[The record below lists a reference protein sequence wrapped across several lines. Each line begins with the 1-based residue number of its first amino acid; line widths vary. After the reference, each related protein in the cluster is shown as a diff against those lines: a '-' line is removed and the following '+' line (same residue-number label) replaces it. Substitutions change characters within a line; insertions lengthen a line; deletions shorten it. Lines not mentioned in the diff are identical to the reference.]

1 MLLLRSTGW
10 GGQLFFGHSLIRSR
24 LHGLSLH
31 GFSLSGDGLVR
42 RSLICR
48 GLLGRG
54 LFGHRLSRCGLIW
67 RSLIALGPK
76 GPLWIW
82 RRLIVLIRRRSLGRL
97 GCLACS
103 GGRLAG
109 GTTYRQDQPNTEDD
123 RNQQPLKYHHR
134 VPVYATI
141 FPLVSL
147 FYQSA
152 SAPSFLRGLN
162 QEWLS
167 DLQEFLHV
175 GLPKLIFI
183 ALYAAALILVVN
195 FITGRVLKIAERR
208 DTVGVLRGAQL
219 RTLATVIRATGIV
232 IVSLLAFLQIM
243 ENVLHFNLG
252 PLLASAGVA
261 GVAIGLAAQTIVK
274 DVLNGILILIEDQYN
289 VGDVVTL
296 AGMTGTV
303 DSMTLRMT
311 TVRGFDGTIYLI
323 PNSQITNVA
332 NQSRDYSV
340 STLNVSVDF
349 SANPD
354 QVIPLLKQ
362 IALEVRNEPD
372 FKDVFVADPQVLG
385 VDSIKGTE
393 VIYPIQIRTLPRK
406 QFDAMREMQ
415 RRIRLALEQHNL
427 LPGSPYRVL
436 SGSGQTARP
445 EPEAAKAPDPTM
457 AKPNETNPFTG
468 Q

>member
-1 MLLLRSTGW
+1 M
-10 GGQLFFGHSLIRSR
+10 
-24 LHGLSLH
+24 
-31 GFSLSGDGLVR
+31 
-42 RSLICR
+42 
-48 GLLGRG
+48 
-54 LFGHRLSRCGLIW
+54 
-67 RSLIALGPK
+67 
-76 GPLWIW
+76 
-82 RRLIVLIRRRSLGRL
+82 
-97 GCLACS
+97 
-103 GGRLAG
+103 
-109 GTTYRQDQPNTEDD
+109 
-123 RNQQPLKYHHR
+123 
-134 VPVYATI
+134 PVYATI

-147 FYQSA
+147 FERLP
-152 SAPSFLRGLN
+152 SAPSFLRALD

-167 DLQEFLHV
+167 DVQDFIRA
-175 GLPKLIFI
+175 GLPKLLFI
-183 ALYAAALILVVN
+183 ALYAWALIVLVN
-195 FITGRVLKIAERR
+195 FITGRVMKIAEHR
-208 DTVGVLRGAQL
+208 DTLGVARGAQL

-252 PLLASAGVA
+252 PLLASAGIA

-274 DVLNGILILIEDQYN
+274 DVLNGILVLIEDQYN

-303 DSMTLRMT
+303 DSMTLRKT
-311 TVRGFDGTIYLI
+311 QVRGFDGTLYII

-340 STLNVSVDF
+340 ATLNVSVDF

-354 QVIPLLKQ
+354 QVIPLLKK
-362 IALEVRNEPD
+362 IALEVRNEPA
-372 FKDVFVADPQVLG
+372 FKDAFVADPQVFG

-415 RRIRLALEQHNL
+415 RRIRLALEEHEM

-436 SGSGQTARP
+436 SGSGQTAK
-445 EPEAAKAPDPTM
+445 PEAEAVTAPDPTT
-457 AKPNETNPFTG
+457 AKPNETNPFIS

>member
-1 MLLLRSTGW
+1 
-10 GGQLFFGHSLIRSR
+10 
-24 LHGLSLH
+24 
-31 GFSLSGDGLVR
+31 
-42 RSLICR
+42 
-48 GLLGRG
+48 
-54 LFGHRLSRCGLIW
+54 
-67 RSLIALGPK
+67 
-76 GPLWIW
+76 
-82 RRLIVLIRRRSLGRL
+82 
-97 GCLACS
+97 
-103 GGRLAG
+103 
-109 GTTYRQDQPNTEDD
+109 
-123 RNQQPLKYHHR
+123 
-134 VPVYATI
+134 VYATV

-147 FYQSA
+147 FYPSEA
-152 SAPSFLRGLN
+152 APSFLRGLN

-183 ALYAAALILVVN
+183 ALYASALILVVN

-208 DTVGVLRGAQL
+208 DTLGVLRGAQL

-303 DSMTLRMT
+303 DSMTLRIT

-340 STLNVSVDF
+340 STLNISVDF

-415 RRIRLALEQHNL
+415 RRIRLALEQHNV

-436 SGSGQTARP
+436 GGSGQTAKH

-468 Q
+468 E

>member
-1 MLLLRSTGW
+1 M
-10 GGQLFFGHSLIRSR
+10 
-24 LHGLSLH
+24 
-31 GFSLSGDGLVR
+31 
-42 RSLICR
+42 
-48 GLLGRG
+48 
-54 LFGHRLSRCGLIW
+54 
-67 RSLIALGPK
+67 
-76 GPLWIW
+76 
-82 RRLIVLIRRRSLGRL
+82 
-97 GCLACS
+97 
-103 GGRLAG
+103 
-109 GTTYRQDQPNTEDD
+109 
-123 RNQQPLKYHHR
+123 
-134 VPVYATI
+134 YASV
-141 FPLVSL
+141 FHLVSL
-147 FYQSA
+147 FERLEP
-152 SAPSFLRGLN
+152 APSFLRGLS

-167 DLQEFLHV
+167 DVQEFLHT
-175 GLPKLIFI
+175 GLPKLLFI
-183 ALYAAALILVVN
+183 ALYAWALILLVN
-195 FITGRVLKIAERR
+195 FITSRVIKIAERR
-208 DTVGVLRGAQL
+208 DTLGVVRSAQL

-232 IVSLLAFLQIM
+232 IVALLAFLQTM

-303 DSMTLRMT
+303 DSMTLRKT
-311 TVRGFDGTIYLI
+311 QVRGFDGTLYII

-340 STLNVSVDF
+340 ATLNVSVDF

-354 QVIPLLKQ
+354 QVIPLLKK
-362 IALEVRNEPD
+362 IALEVRNEPA
-372 FKDVFVADPQVLG
+372 FKDAFVADPQVFG

-415 RRIRLALEQHNL
+415 RRIRLALEEHSM

-436 SGSGQTARP
+436 SGSGQTAK
-445 EPEAAKAPDPTM
+445 PEAEAAATAPDPTT

-468 Q
+468 E

>member
-1 MLLLRSTGW
+1 
-10 GGQLFFGHSLIRSR
+10 
-24 LHGLSLH
+24 
-31 GFSLSGDGLVR
+31 
-42 RSLICR
+42 
-48 GLLGRG
+48 
-54 LFGHRLSRCGLIW
+54 
-67 RSLIALGPK
+67 
-76 GPLWIW
+76 
-82 RRLIVLIRRRSLGRL
+82 
-97 GCLACS
+97 
-103 GGRLAG
+103 
-109 GTTYRQDQPNTEDD
+109 
-123 RNQQPLKYHHR
+123 
-134 VPVYATI
+134 VYATV
-141 FPLVSL
+141 FHLVSL
-147 FYQSA
+147 FERLEST
-152 SAPSFLRGLN
+152 PSFLRALD

-167 DLQEFLHV
+167 DVQDFV
-175 GLPKLIFI
+175 RAGLPKLLFI
-183 ALYAAALILVVN
+183 ALYASALILLVN

-208 DTVGVLRGAQL
+208 ESLGVVRSAQL
-219 RTLATVIRATGIV
+219 RTLASVIRATGIV
-232 IVSLLAFLQIM
+232 VVALLAFLQIM

-303 DSMTLRMT
+303 DSMTLRT
-311 TVRGFDGTIYLI
+311 THI
-323 PNSQITNVA
+323 
-332 NQSRDYSV
+332 RDYSI

-354 QVIPLLKQ
+354 QVIPLLKT
-362 IALEVRNEPD
+362 IALEVRNEPA
-372 FKDVFVADPQVLG
+372 FKDVFVGDPQVFG

-415 RRIRLALEQHNL
+415 RRIRLALEEHNL

-436 SGSGQTARP
+436 SGSGQTAK
-445 EPEAAKAPDPTM
+445 PEAEAPAAPDPTT

-468 Q
+468 E

>member
-1 MLLLRSTGW
+1 
-10 GGQLFFGHSLIRSR
+10 
-24 LHGLSLH
+24 
-31 GFSLSGDGLVR
+31 
-42 RSLICR
+42 
-48 GLLGRG
+48 
-54 LFGHRLSRCGLIW
+54 
-67 RSLIALGPK
+67 
-76 GPLWIW
+76 
-82 RRLIVLIRRRSLGRL
+82 
-97 GCLACS
+97 
-103 GGRLAG
+103 
-109 GTTYRQDQPNTEDD
+109 
-123 RNQQPLKYHHR
+123 
-134 VPVYATI
+134 VYASI
-141 FPLVSL
+141 FPLAALLRQYEPTS
-147 FYQSA
+147 
-152 SAPSFLRGLN
+152 SFLRGLN

-175 GLPKLIFI
+175 GLPKLLLI
-183 ALYAAALILVVN
+183 ALYSGALIMLVN
-195 FITGRVLKIAERR
+195 FVTTRVIKVAEHR
-208 DTVGVLRGAQL
+208 DTLGPARGAQV

-232 IVSLLAFLQIM
+232 IVCFLAFLQIM
-243 ENVLHFNLG
+243 ETVLNVNLA

-303 DSMTLRMT
+303 DSMTLRKT
-311 TVRGFDGTIYLI
+311 TVRGFDGTIYII

-332 NQSRDYSV
+332 NQSRDFSV

-354 QVIPLLKQ
+354 QVIPLLKE
-362 IALEVRNEPD
+362 IAQEVRNEPA
-372 FKDVFVADPQVLG
+372 FKDIFVGDPQVFG

-415 RRIRLALEQHNL
+415 RRIRLALEVHNM

-436 SGSGQTARP
+436 SGTGQTATGP
-445 EPEAAKAPDPTM
+445 GESMGTKAPDPTT
-457 AKPNETNPFTG
+457 AKPNEINPFTG
-468 Q
+468 ESA

>member
-1 MLLLRSTGW
+1 
-10 GGQLFFGHSLIRSR
+10 
-24 LHGLSLH
+24 
-31 GFSLSGDGLVR
+31 
-42 RSLICR
+42 
-48 GLLGRG
+48 
-54 LFGHRLSRCGLIW
+54 
-67 RSLIALGPK
+67 
-76 GPLWIW
+76 
-82 RRLIVLIRRRSLGRL
+82 
-97 GCLACS
+97 
-103 GGRLAG
+103 
-109 GTTYRQDQPNTEDD
+109 
-123 RNQQPLKYHHR
+123 
-134 VPVYATI
+134 VYATLLPI
-141 FPLVSL
+141 ASL
-147 FYQSA
+147 LRQADPTS
-152 SAPSFLRGLN
+152 SFVRSLN

-167 DLQEFLHV
+167 DVQEFLHV
-175 GLPKLIFI
+175 GLPKLLFI
-183 ALYAAALILVVN
+183 ALYAWVLILIVN
-195 FITGRVLKIAERR
+195 FITLRVIKVAERR
-208 DTVGVLRGAQL
+208 DSLGAARGAQV
-219 RTLATVIRATGIV
+219 RTLASVIRATGIG
-232 IVSLLAFLQIM
+232 IVAFLAFLQIM

-303 DSMTLRMT
+303 DSMTLRKT
-311 TVRGFDGTIYLI
+311 QVRGFDGTLYII

-354 QVIPLLKQ
+354 QVIPLLKK
-362 IALEVRNEPD
+362 IAQEVRNEPAFRD
-372 FKDVFVADPQVLG
+372 AFVADPQVFG

-415 RRIRLALEQHNL
+415 RRIRLALEEHNL
-427 LPGSPYRVL
+427 LPGSPYRIT
-436 SGSGQTARP
+436 SGAGQLGTREAD
-445 EPEAAKAPDPTM
+445 AAKAPDPTT

-468 Q
+468 E

>member
-1 MLLLRSTGW
+1 
-10 GGQLFFGHSLIRSR
+10 
-24 LHGLSLH
+24 
-31 GFSLSGDGLVR
+31 
-42 RSLICR
+42 
-48 GLLGRG
+48 
-54 LFGHRLSRCGLIW
+54 
-67 RSLIALGPK
+67 
-76 GPLWIW
+76 
-82 RRLIVLIRRRSLGRL
+82 
-97 GCLACS
+97 
-103 GGRLAG
+103 
-109 GTTYRQDQPNTEDD
+109 
-123 RNQQPLKYHHR
+123 
-134 VPVYATI
+134 VYATLLPI
-141 FPLVSL
+141 ASL
-147 FYQSA
+147 LRQAEPTS
-152 SAPSFLRGLN
+152 SFVRSLN

-167 DLQEFLHV
+167 DVQEFLHV
-175 GLPKLIFI
+175 GLPKLLFI
-183 ALYAAALILVVN
+183 ALYAWVLILIVN
-195 FITGRVLKIAERR
+195 FITLRVIKVAERR
-208 DTVGVLRGAQL
+208 DSLGAARGAQV
-219 RTLATVIRATGIV
+219 RTLASVIRATGIG
-232 IVSLLAFLQIM
+232 IVAFLAFLQIM

-303 DSMTLRMT
+303 DSMTLRKT
-311 TVRGFDGTIYLI
+311 QVRGFDGTLYII

-354 QVIPLLKQ
+354 QVIPLLKK
-362 IALEVRNEPD
+362 IAQEVRNEPAFRD
-372 FKDVFVADPQVLG
+372 AFVADPQVFG

-415 RRIRLALEQHNL
+415 RRIRLALEEHNL
-427 LPGSPYRVL
+427 LPGSPYRIT
-436 SGSGQTARP
+436 SGAGQLGTREAD
-445 EPEAAKAPDPTM
+445 AAKAPDPTT

-468 Q
+468 E

>member
-1 MLLLRSTGW
+1 M
-10 GGQLFFGHSLIRSR
+10 SLVI
-24 LHGLSLH
+24 LHQ
-31 GFSLSGDGLVR
+31 R
-42 RSLICR
+42 E
-48 GLLGRG
+48 
-54 LFGHRLSRCGLIW
+54 
-67 RSLIALGPK
+67 P
-76 GPLWIW
+76 
-82 RRLIVLIRRRSLGRL
+82 
-97 GCLACS
+97 
-103 GGRLAG
+103 
-109 GTTYRQDQPNTEDD
+109 
-123 RNQQPLKYHHR
+123 
-134 VPVYATI
+134 
-141 FPLVSL
+141 
-147 FYQSA
+147 A
-152 SAPSFLRGLN
+152 SSFLRNLD

-167 DLQEFLHV
+167 DVQEFLHV
-175 GLPKLIFI
+175 GLPKLLFI
-183 ALYAAALILVVN
+183 ALYAWALIMVVN
-195 FITGRVLKIAERR
+195 FITTRGIKAAESR
-208 DTVGVLRGAQL
+208 DSLGPARGAQI

-232 IVSLLAFLQIM
+232 IVGFLAFLQIM

-252 PLLASAGVA
+252 PFLASAGVA

-296 AGMTGTV
+296 AGMTGVV
-303 DSMTLRMT
+303 DTMTLRKT
-311 TVRGFDGTIYLI
+311 QVRGFDGTLYII

-362 IALEVRNEPD
+362 IALEVRNEPA
-372 FKDVFVADPQVLG
+372 FKDVFIADPQVFG

-415 RRIRLALEQHNL
+415 RRIRLALEEHNI

-436 SGSGQTARP
+436 SGSGQTAK
-445 EPEAAKAPDPTM
+445 PEAEAAATAPDPTT
-457 AKPNETNPFTG
+457 AKPNEINPFTG
-468 Q
+468 E